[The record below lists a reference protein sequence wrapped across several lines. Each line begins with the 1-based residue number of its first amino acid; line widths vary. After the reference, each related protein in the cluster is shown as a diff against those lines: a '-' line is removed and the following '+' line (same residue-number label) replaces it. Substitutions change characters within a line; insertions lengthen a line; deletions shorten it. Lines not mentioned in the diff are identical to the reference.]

1 MSEKIQKQLSGYGL
15 LVLLFSIVPQ
25 LSQAQIKAEFVSGY
39 YVTLSKDTIK
49 ADIYFEDWVISPS
62 QIKVKTPGEQ
72 KTLTT
77 DDVLGF
83 GIKTKTLEVDFTPV
97 RMGIKYIQYP
107 DEVVDFGKSPYSE
120 IGETSFFAKNLII
133 GEHGSLFRMVDKFEK
148 ERFIFGKNGFNT
160 ELEYFTYLTQK
171 KGSGGQTFQLV
182 YDNYKSQLESLCSDA
197 PKMKNKTA
205 KYNEQ
210 SLKDYILEYNR
221 CFLGDITEVQKTE
234 KATYN
239 LITGLG
245 YEKTYEYL
253 TDKGDGKKS
262 FGHTV
267 FLPRVELGLRI
278 NFPYNFRNNYVE
290 IDYNIMA
297 LVIKGKQAKRGIN
310 LTYGGFFKSKN
321 NIQLGYA
328 TGITEGKNI
337 FIGSGLAYKKKIHL
351 DIKYGIY
358 PVKGT
363 LSGVLKYAIGK

>member
-1 MSEKIQKQLSGYGL
+1 MSEKILNWLSVCGL
-15 LVLLFSIVPQ
+15 PILLFSIAPL
-25 LSQAQIKAEFVSGY
+25 LSQAQIKSEFASGY

-62 QIKVKTPGEQ
+62 QIRVRTSGEV

-83 GIKTKTLEVDFTPV
+83 GIKTQNLKVDFTPV

-107 DEVVDFGKSPYSE
+107 DEVVNFGKSPYSE
-120 IGETSFFAKNLII
+120 IGETTAFAKNLII
-133 GEHGSLFRMVDKFEK
+133 GEHASLYRIVDKFEK
-148 ERFIFGKNGFNT
+148 ERFLFGKNGSFT
-160 ELEYFTYLTQK
+160 ELEYFTYLTEK
-171 KGSGGQTFQLV
+171 KGSGQTFRFI

-221 CFLGDITEVQKTE
+221 YFLGDVREVQKTE
-234 KATYN
+234 KTTYSF
-239 LITGLG
+239 IAGLG
-245 YEKTYEYL
+245 YEKTFEYL
-253 TDKGDGKKS
+253 SQTRSGILT
-262 FGHTV
+262 FGHINY
-267 FLPRVELGLRI
+267 LPRVEIGLRM

-310 LTYGGFFKSKN
+310 LTYGGFFKSKSN
-321 NIQLGYA
+321 VQAGYSA
-328 TGITEGKNI
+328 GITEGKNI
-337 FIGSGLAYKKKIHL
+337 FIGTGLAYKKKIHL

-358 PVKGT
+358 PVRGT